1 MSQTADFDVVTLS
14 PSTVRVMHRTAH
26 HIYEF
31 AVVRDGGGRRVVGGR
46 PSIRCGTVADAV
58 PAWEMVDAAERVAA
72 ATARHTGV
80 ID

>member
-1 MSQTADFDVVTLS
+1 MPITDFDVVSLS

-31 AVVRDGGGRRVVGGR
+31 AVVEDDGGRRVVR
-46 PSIRCGTVADAV
+46 HRAARTVDAPDL
-58 PAWEMVDAAERVAA
+58 PAWELADAAERVAA
-72 ATARHTGV
+72 ATARHTGL

>member
-1 MSQTADFDVVTLS
+1 MPSTDFDVVSLS

-31 AVVRDGGGRRVVGGR
+31 AVVEDDGGRRVVR
-46 PSIRCGTVADAV
+46 PCAAHTVDAPEL
-58 PAWEMVDAAERVAA
+58 PAWELVAAAERVAA
-72 ATARHTGV
+72 ATARHTGM

>member
-1 MSQTADFDVVTLS
+1 MSPIADFDVVTLS

-31 AVVRDGGGRRVVGGR
+31 AVVEDGCGRRVVSPG
-46 PSIRCGTVADAV
+46 PAIRCGSAAAV
-58 PAWEMVDAAERVAA
+58 PALDLVDAAERVAA